1 MTASLVALDD
11 YFVSML
17 RAADRV
23 VIAYRSEDRDTIAA
37 VVHAALDVTVPDGAP
52 DPWMAL
58 VGALAVQVN
67 VEVPWRERFSWTFD
81 VAAVAGRPAD
91 PGPSSGS
98 YVSQSAALDPV
109 TWGAAPSSSTKAA
122 A

>member
-1 MTASLVALDD
+1 MTALDD
-11 YFVSML
+11 YFAAVL
-17 RAADRV
+17 RATDRLANAARTEDPE
-23 VIAYRSEDRDTIAA
+23 VIERELARARATERPDSAPDVDTALLLAA
-37 VVHAALDVTVPDGAP
+37 VVQIDTDI
-52 DPWMAL
+52 
-58 VGALAVQVN
+58 
-67 VEVPWRERFSWTFD
+67 PWRERFAWTFD
-81 VAAVAGRPAD
+81 IHTVAGRPAD